1 MQTENKILKLDGGV
15 GSWCS
20 EKGVLVATPSLAIGL
35 AARFNLDLRTKELDS
50 ESRLKSVGIDEL
62 AGVVSWYIAVDS
74 DFNQATAPVLLNTS
88 PDVTVSATDDGR
100 TILSFV
106 APNTYVSAL
115 IAAAKSSQ
123 SVTLTVEMGGY
134 DGSGKLI
141 FLLQFPLIMRNRVW
155 TEGGS
160 APEVPQDPEYLTS
173 AQVKALIAEATRS
186 ETPGPAGTTPHIG
199 ENGNWFIGSTDTGV
213 RADGKDGKD
222 GEDGEDGEDG
232 KNAYQIAVD
241 NGYSGS
247 VTEWLAELK
256 GEPGAG
262 LQIDATGEPAE
273 LHAYDNEKAGF
284 VFACSEIDAK
294 AKTCTKYF
302 YVKKSDDVGDWF
314 DPPLAEVTYERTA
327 EVATLE
333 PVEFSAPAGAA
344 DYLQLD
350 LSQFPHSWI
359 AAVTIDTAEGEL
371 QLALGSNNGL
381 RKIVRQDENLR
392 IYFGSSIPAFD
403 KGRLYLTQFVGLT
416 DSASPEAPEPGIS
429 TDQAIYYGYITMAD
443 AGVIAS
449 VKDIN
454 QSLINTAIES
464 GTLFHVP
471 LKINTQYAF
480 AVPAYS
486 WVLALVPDGVLV
498 QKDNGIG
505 ARTNFTEHN
514 GLQNSGAN
522 GGSTLSL
529 ETGTYHI
536 YGELQ
541 IVTGETTI
549 YVDLNKKDE

>member
-100 TILSFV
+100 TILSFI

-141 FLLQFPLIMRNRVW
+141 FLLQFPLVMRNRVW

-199 ENGNWFIGSTDTGV
+199 ENGNWFIGTADTGI
-213 RADGKDGKD
+213 RAAGKDGKD
-222 GEDGEDGEDG
+222 GTDAEDGEDG
-232 KNAYQIAVD
+232 KNAYQLAVD

-262 LQIDATGEPAE
+262 LHIDATGEPAE

-314 DPPLAEVTYERTA
+314 DPPLTEVTYERTA

-344 DYLQLD
+344 DYQQSFCSEAENGQENSTPKLIAKNISPFCCRVWHNSALPQPSADWKRLQKIRTIPILKIQSAWPRTGAVSIRFRKFRTRH
-350 LSQFPHSWI
+350 LFPATHREYSPPD
-359 AAVTIDTAEGEL
+359 AVF
-371 QLALGSNNGL
+371 QLRDMPVHVPS
-381 RKIVRQDENLR
+381 
-392 IYFGSSIPAFD
+392 
-403 KGRLYLTQFVGLT
+403 
-416 DSASPEAPEPGIS
+416 
-429 TDQAIYYGYITMAD
+429 
-443 AGVIAS
+443 
-449 VKDIN
+449 
-454 QSLINTAIES
+454 
-464 GTLFHVP
+464 LFH
-471 LKINTQYAF
+471 IM
-480 AVPAYS
+480 
-486 WVLALVPDGVLV
+486 
-498 QKDNGIG
+498 
-505 ARTNFTEHN
+505 
-514 GLQNSGAN
+514 
-522 GGSTLSL
+522 
-529 ETGTYHI
+529 
-536 YGELQ
+536 
-541 IVTGETTI
+541 
-549 YVDLNKKDE
+549 